1 MAWKMTEVGEQRV
14 RFVVRASEAGRNL
27 SELCREFGISRPTGY
42 VWLQRWQQQ
51 KTAGLEEKSRRP
63 QRSPQKTAEA
73 VEQQI
78 VELRRQRP
86 DWGARKLRPLLAEQ
100 GVQLPVITVHRVLL
114 RHGLVRPE
122 DRHEAAVQRFERA
135 APNEMWQMDFKS
147 PKGWEQRVGPLSV
160 IDDHSRY
167 VIRLAQTGTTRSQAV
182 RAQLERAFEE
192 CGLPESMLMDHG
204 VPWWNGTAAKGWTEL
219 TVWLMGQGVRLHF
232 GRYRHPQTQGK
243 VERFHGALE
252 MARRRRGLP
261 GEEQRQAWLDEFRY
275 EYNHVRRH
283 EALGMRTPA
292 SVWQPSGRHYDPHP
306 PEWEYEAGAEVQRLD
321 RDGQLRLGRR
331 SWPISE
337 ALSGQRV
344 RLQRV
349 GESTILVY
357 YCQSLV
363 REIDLAAQRSTAV
376 DRWAQPTNCKGCPDN
391 TV

>member
-1 MAWKMTEVGEQRV
+1 MAWNMTEVGEQRV
-14 RFVVRASEAGRNL
+14 RFVVRASETGRNL

-42 VWLQRWQQQ
+42 MWLQRWQQA

-100 GVQLPVITVHRVLL
+100 GVRLPVITVHRVLL

-122 DRHEAAVQRFERA
+122 DRHQAAVKRFERA

-167 VIRLAQTGTTRSQAV
+167 VIRLAQTGTTRSPAV
-182 RAQLERAFEE
+182 RAQLEQAFEE

-204 VPWWNGTAAKGWTEL
+204 VPWWSGTGAQGWTEL
-219 TVWLMGQGVRLHF
+219 TVWLMGQGIQLHF

-261 GEEQRQAWLDEFRY
+261 EQEQRQGWLDEFRY

-283 EALGMRTPA
+283 EGLGMRTPA
-292 SVWQPSGRHYDPHP
+292 SVWQPSGRRYDPHP
-306 PEWEYEAGAEVQRLD
+306 PEWEYGAEAEVHRLD
-321 RDGQLRLGRR
+321 CNGQLRLGQR

-337 ALSGQRV
+337 ALGAQRV
-344 RLQRV
+344 RVQRV
-349 GESTILVY
+349 GESTVLVY

-376 DRWAQPTNCKGCPDN
+376 DRWAQPTTCKGCPDN

>member
-1 MAWKMTEVGEQRV
+1 MAWKMADVREQRV

-27 SELCREFGISRPTGY
+27 SDLCREFEISRPTGY
-42 VWLQRWQQQ
+42 LWLQRWQQQ

-63 QRSPQKTAEA
+63 QRSPQKTTEA

-78 VELRRQRP
+78 IELRRQRP
-86 DWGARKLRPLLAEQ
+86 DWGARKLCPLLAER
-100 GVQLPVITVHRVLL
+100 GVELAVITVHRVLL

-147 PKGWEQRVGPLSV
+147 PKGWEQGVGPLSV

-167 VIRLAQTGTTRSQAV
+167 VIRLAQTGTTRSWAV
-182 RAQLERAFEE
+182 RAQLERGFEE
-192 CGLPESMLMDHG
+192 CGLPEAMLMDHG
-204 VPWWNGTAAKGWTEL
+204 TPWWNAAAPSGWTEL
-219 TVWLMGQGVRLHF
+219 TVWLMGQGIGVHF

-261 GEEQRQAWLDEFRY
+261 VAEQRQVWLDQFRY

-292 SVWQPSGRHYDPHP
+292 SVWQPSGRRYDRHP
-306 PEWEYEAGAEVQRLD
+306 REWDYGAGAEVRRLD
-321 RDGQLRLGRR
+321 GEGRLRLGQR
-331 SWPISE
+331 SWPISA
-337 ALSGQRV
+337 ALSNQRV
-344 RLQRV
+344 KLQAV

-357 YCQSLV
+357 YCRSLV

-376 DRWAQPTNCKGCPDN
+376 DRWAQPTTCKGRPDN

>member
-1 MAWKMTEVGEQRV
+1 M
-14 RFVVRASEAGRNL
+14 
-27 SELCREFGISRPTGY
+27 
-42 VWLQRWQQQ
+42 WLKRWQQQ

-63 QRSPQKTAEA
+63 QRSPQKTAAA

-78 VELRRQRP
+78 IELRRQRP

-167 VIRLAQTGTTRSQAV
+167 VIRLAQTGTTRSRAV
-182 RAQLERAFEE
+182 RAQLEQAFEE

-204 VPWWNGTAAKGWTEL
+204 VPWWNGTGARGWTEL
-219 TVWLMGQGVRLHF
+219 TVWLMGQGIRLHF

-292 SVWQPSGRHYDPHP
+292 SVWQPSGRRYDPHP
-306 PEWEYEAGAEVQRLD
+306 REWEYGAGAEVQRLD
-321 RDGQLRLGRR
+321 RDGRLRLGT
-331 SWPISE
+331 
-337 ALSGQRV
+337 Q
-344 RLQRV
+344 
-349 GESTILVY
+349 
-357 YCQSLV
+357 
-363 REIDLAAQRSTAV
+363 LADQRSLERPTGEGATSRGV
-376 DRWAQPTNCKGCPDN
+376 DDLGVLLPEPGTGNRPRRPTVHRGGPLGATYNL
-391 TV
+391 